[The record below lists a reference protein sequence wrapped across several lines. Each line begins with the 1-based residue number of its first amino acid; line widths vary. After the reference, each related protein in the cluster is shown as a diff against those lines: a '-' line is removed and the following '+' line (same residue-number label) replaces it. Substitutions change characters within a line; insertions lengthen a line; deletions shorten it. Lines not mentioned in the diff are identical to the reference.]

1 MKFNSII
8 LCALALAGAAA
19 CTKVHVTE
27 APEYVAPL
35 YIQASDSKVVFDV
48 AGGQAMITLASNGT
62 VTPGEVPAGFE
73 LTEEEDATYIIKAGV
88 NSGSQ
93 AISEEL
99 VFTAVRG
106 EESAVAK
113 VALVQRAAEAINLS
127 ADGLA
132 NCYIAHTKGTYRFN
146 AQVKGNGKGDGGSDY
161 IKNYGVN
168 IEGGTR
174 ATLIWEARHDGDRS
188 LTYEVIDGAPVYHN
202 GYITFSTGR
211 SEGNALIAIEDI
223 HGEILWSW
231 HIWVTN
237 NPVTAHDHILPD
249 LEGNPKVVAQIMDR
263 NLGAMNNEPMNLEN
277 RGMFYQW
284 GRKDPFLP
292 SRTPYRTNGYPDINE
307 PEDNEINSEIG
318 DGTRPWDVFA
328 TNTAPKVSTN
338 PGNIPY
344 SIKYPNK
351 HIEQFSAQSLY
362 TWYVSS
368 VDKKDNS
375 VTKVKL
381 WDENKTIFDPCPA
394 GYKVPGGKLYANF
407 GNVDEN
413 NPRDLTGGKPDE
425 YTEDFHWLWEKFENC
440 GRVWKPTGDFYPVV
454 GTFVPMRG
462 EDYVYN
468 HYTGELGMYWTTAP
482 NTYKEGEG
490 AYFEYEWVRMN
501 EAAAFSGFGA
511 MVYACQ
517 IRCVKE

>member
-19 CTKVHVTE
+19 CTKVNVTE

-48 AGGQAMITLASNGT
+48 TGGQAMITLASNGT
-62 VTPGEVPAGFE
+62 VTSGEVPAGFE
-73 LTEEEDATYIIKAGV
+73 LSEEEGATFIVKAGV
-88 NSGSQ
+88 NTSAQTVSG
-93 AISEEL
+93 EL

-106 EESAVAK
+106 EESAQTRVS
-113 VALVQRAAEAINLS
+113 LVQRAGEAKNLS
-127 ADGLA
+127 AEGLA
-132 NCYIAHTKGTYRFN
+132 NCYIARTEGTYCFN
-146 AQVKGNGKGDGGSDY
+146 ALVKGNGKGDGGSDY
-161 IKNYGVN
+161 IKNYGVD
-168 IEGGTR
+168 IVGGTR
-174 ATLIWEARHDGDRS
+174 ATLVWESRHDGDRS
-188 LTYEVIDGAPVYHN
+188 LTYEIIDGAPVYHN

-211 SEGNALIAIEDI
+211 SEGNAVIAIEDI

-263 NLGAMNNEPMNLEN
+263 NLGANNNIPMDLQN
-277 RGMFYQW
+277 RGLFYQW
-284 GRKDPFLP
+284 GRKDPFVP

-328 TNTAPKVSTN
+328 TNTAPKTSTN

-368 VDKKDNS
+368 VDPKNTS
-375 VTKVKL
+375 VTTVKL
-381 WDENKTIFDPCPA
+381 WDESKTIFDPCPA

-413 NPRDLTGGKPDE
+413 NPRDLTGGSPDQ

-468 HYTGELGMYWTTAP
+468 HYTGELGMYWTTAS
-482 NTYKEGEG
+482 NEYKQGEG
-490 AYFEYEWVRMN
+490 GYYEYEWVRMN
-501 EAAAFSGFGA
+501 EAAAFSGYGA

-517 IRCVKE
+517 IRCIKE

>member
-1 MKFNSII
+1 MKLKSII
-8 LCALALAGAAA
+8 LCALVLSGAAA
-19 CTKVHVTE
+19 CTKVNVKE

-48 AGGQAMITLASNGT
+48 VGGQAMITLASNGT
-62 VTPGEVPAGFE
+62 VTCGEVPAGFE
-73 LTEEEDATYIIKAGV
+73 LIEEEDATYIVKAGV
-88 NSGSQ
+88 NPSSKTV
-93 AISEEL
+93 SEEL
-99 VFTAVRG
+99 VFTATRG
-106 EESAVAK
+106 EESAQTK
-113 VALVQRAAEAINLS
+113 VTLVQRAGEAVNLS

-132 NCYIAHTKGTYRFN
+132 NCYIAHTGGTYRFN

-168 IEGGTR
+168 IEDGTR
-174 ATLIWEARHDGDRS
+174 ATLLWESRHDGDRS
-188 LTYEVIDGAPVYHN
+188 LTYEVIDGTPVYHN
-202 GYITFSTGR
+202 GYITFATGR
-211 SEGNALIAIEDI
+211 SQGNAAIAIEDI

-231 HIWVTN
+231 HIWVTDT
-237 NPVTAHDHILPD
+237 PVTAHDHILPD
-249 LEGNPKVVAQIMDR
+249 LEGNPQVVAQIMDR

-277 RGMFYQW
+277 RGLFYQW
-284 GRKDPFLP
+284 GRKDPFVP
-292 SRTPYRTNGYPDINE
+292 SRTPYRTNGYPDIDE

-318 DGTRPWDVFA
+318 DGTRPWDIFA
-328 TNTAPKVSTN
+328 TNTAPKTSTN

-344 SIKYPNK
+344 SIKYPTK

-368 VDKKDNS
+368 VGADIS

-381 WDENKTIFDPCPA
+381 WDNDKTIFDPCPA

-407 GNVDEN
+407 ANVDEK
-413 NPRDLTGGKPDE
+413 NPRDLTGGKPSE

-482 NTYKEGEG
+482 NEYEEGSS
-490 AYFEYEWVRMN
+490 AYYEYEWVRMN
-501 EAAAFSGFGA
+501 DAAAFSGFGS

>member
-1 MKFNSII
+1 MKLKSII
-8 LCALALAGAAA
+8 LCALALTGAAA
-19 CTKVHVTE
+19 CTKVNVTE

-48 AGGQAMITLASNGT
+48 VGGQAMITLATNGT
-62 VTPGEVPAGFE
+62 VACGEVPAGFE
-73 LTEEEDATYIIKAGV
+73 LVEEEDATYIVKAGV
-88 NSGSQ
+88 NTSAATVS
-93 AISEEL
+93 ADL
-99 VFTAVRG
+99 TFTATRD
-106 EESAVAK
+106 EESVSTT
-113 VALVQRAAEAINLS
+113 VSLVQRAAEAQNLS
-127 ADGLA
+127 AAGLA
-132 NCYIAHTKGTYRFN
+132 NCYIAHTNGTFRFN
-146 AQVKGNGKGDGGSDY
+146 AQVKGNGKGDGGCDY

-168 IEGGTR
+168 IEGGSI
-174 ATLIWEARHDGDRS
+174 AALLWEARHDGDRS
-188 LTYEVIDGAPVYHN
+188 LSYEVIDGTPVYHN

-211 SEGNALIAIEDI
+211 SQGNAVIAIEDI
-223 HGEILWSW
+223 HGEVLWSW
-231 HIWVTN
+231 HIWVTDT
-237 NPVTAHDHILPD
+237 PVTSHDHILPD
-249 LEGNPKVVAQIMDR
+249 LEGTPQVVAQIMDR

-307 PEDNEINSEIG
+307 PEDNEINNEIG

-328 TNTAPKVSTN
+328 SNTAPKTSVN
-338 PGNIPY
+338 PGNVPY
-344 SIKYPNK
+344 SIKYPTK
-351 HIEQFSAQSLY
+351 HIEQFSTNSLY

-368 VDKKDNS
+368 VDSKNKS
-375 VTKVKL
+375 VVNVKL
-381 WDENKTIFDPCPA
+381 WDETKTIFDPCPA

-407 GNVDEN
+407 ANVDIN
-413 NPRDLTGGKPDE
+413 NPRDLTGGKPEE

-440 GRVWKPTGDFYPVV
+440 GRVWKATGDFYPVC

-468 HYTGELGMYWTTAP
+468 HYTGEMGMYWTTSP
-482 NTYKEGEG
+482 NEYQEGEST
-490 AYFEYEWVRMN
+490 YYEYEWIRMN
-501 EAAAFSGFGA
+501 EAAALSGYGA

>member
-1 MKFNSII
+1 MPRSSGKPV
-8 LCALALAGAAA
+8 
-19 CTKVHVTE
+19 TK
-27 APEYVAPL
+27 
-35 YIQASDSKVVFDV
+35 
-48 AGGQAMITLASNGT
+48 
-62 VTPGEVPAGFE
+62 
-73 LTEEEDATYIIKAGV
+73 
-88 NSGSQ
+88 
-93 AISEEL
+93 
-99 VFTAVRG
+99 
-106 EESAVAK
+106 
-113 VALVQRAAEAINLS
+113 
-127 ADGLA
+127 
-132 NCYIAHTKGTYRFN
+132 
-146 AQVKGNGKGDGGSDY
+146 
-161 IKNYGVN
+161 
-168 IEGGTR
+168 
-174 ATLIWEARHDGDRS
+174 
-188 LTYEVIDGAPVYHN
+188 VIDGAPVYHN

-223 HGEILWSW
+223 HGEVLWSW

-344 SIKYPNK
+344 SVKYPNK

-368 VDKKDNS
+368 VDKKDIS

-381 WDENKTIFDPCPA
+381 WDETKTIFDPCPA

-407 GNVDEN
+407 GNVDVN

-468 HYTGELGMYWTTAP
+468 HYTGELGMYWTTSP
-482 NTYKEGEG
+482 NTYQEGES
-490 AYFEYEWVRMN
+490 AYYEYEWIRMN
-501 EAAAFSGFGA
+501 EAAAFSGYGA

-517 IRCVKE
+517 IRCIKE